1 MAAGGH
7 AFLGACAHLFGH
19 KIIVE
24 AVPVAAFP
32 VTRVGAGD
40 PYDLGT
46 KLPDFFVQPIDVRA
60 DIARYRYL
68 GWGARFAECVL
79 HVYNYERRRLGIE

>member
-24 AVPVAAFP
+24 AVPVAAFT
-32 VTRVGAGD
+32 VSRIGAGD
-40 PYDLGT
+40 PNDLGT
-46 KLPDFFVQPIDVRA
+46 KLAGVLRSA
-60 DIARYRYL
+60 D
-68 GWGARFAECVL
+68 
-79 HVYNYERRRLGIE
+79 